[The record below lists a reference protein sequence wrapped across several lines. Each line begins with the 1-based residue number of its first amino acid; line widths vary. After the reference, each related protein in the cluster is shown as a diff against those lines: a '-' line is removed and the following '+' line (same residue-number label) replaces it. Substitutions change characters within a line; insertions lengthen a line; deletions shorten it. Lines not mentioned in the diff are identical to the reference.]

1 MKNLMKVVIM
11 AIVLLT
17 TTSCGVLDA
26 SLQRSRL
33 AESLHTGMTK
43 REVVDLL
50 GNPEFKRSYNG
61 IEQWEYKKLHFIS
74 GAVTTILLDFQH
86 DKVISF
92 NSYAGDTPSPTYPPI
107 AICPPAP
114 VEEIPSL
121 AYPTDDQKWFQELY
135 QKVKDKPFKDERLKI
150 LREAARQSDFTC
162 DEIVQLMKIF
172 NFDDER
178 LEALV
183 ILEPTIIDREN
194 TDRIVDSMTFI
205 SGEEKAKNIL
215 NKKHHSGRLY
225 SDGEINVLYE
235 KVKDA
240 FSFDQLKILQ
250 TGMNGRNITCKQ
262 CVKLLSICD
271 FDNERIKFL
280 QVMAP
285 HIYDCH
291 NRQLI
296 IQTKKHFPSTQRK
309 RKCFFR
315 FLCKNHNQSFA

>member
-1 MKNLMKVVIM
+1 MKNFMKVVII

-92 NSYAGDTPSPTYPPI
+92 NSYAGATPSPAYPPI

-114 VEEIPSL
+114 VEERPSL
-121 AYPTDDQKWFQELY
+121 AYPTDDQAWFQELY

-225 SDGEINVLYE
+225 SDSEINILYE

-296 IQTKKHFPSTQRK
+296 IDTM
-309 RKCFFR
+309 
-315 FLCKNHNQSFA
+315 SFASGKDEARQLIERYCK

>member
-1 MKNLMKVVIM
+1 MKNFMKVVIM

-92 NSYAGDTPSPTYPPI
+92 NSYAGATPSPAYPPI

-114 VEEIPSL
+114 VEERPSL
-121 AYPTDDQKWFQELY
+121 AYPTDDQAWFQELY

-296 IQTKKHFPSTQRK
+296 IDTM
-309 RKCFFR
+309 
-315 FLCKNHNQSFA
+315 SFASGKDEARQLIERYCK

>member
-296 IQTKKHFPSTQRK
+296 IDTM
-309 RKCFFR
+309 
-315 FLCKNHNQSFA
+315 SFASGKDEARQLIERYCK

>member
-1 MKNLMKVVIM
+1 MKNFMKVVIM

-61 IEQWEYKKLHFIS
+61 IEQWEFHKIHFS

-92 NSYAGDTPSPTYPPI
+92 NSYAGATPSPAYPPI

-114 VEEIPSL
+114 VEERPSL
-121 AYPTDDQKWFQELY
+121 AYPTDDQAWFQELY

-183 ILEPTIIDREN
+183 ILKPTIIDREN
-194 TDRIVDSMTFI
+194 IDRIVDSMTFI

-296 IQTKKHFPSTQRK
+296 IDTM
-309 RKCFFR
+309 
-315 FLCKNHNQSFA
+315 SFASGKDEARQLIERYCK

>member
-150 LREAARQSDFTC
+150 LREAARQSDFTY

-296 IQTKKHFPSTQRK
+296 IDTM
-309 RKCFFR
+309 
-315 FLCKNHNQSFA
+315 SFASGKDEARQLIERYCK

>member
-61 IEQWEYKKLHFIS
+61 IEQWEFHKIHFS

-92 NSYAGDTPSPTYPPI
+92 NSYAGATPSPAYPPI

-114 VEEIPSL
+114 VEERPSL

-296 IQTKKHFPSTQRK
+296 IDTM
-309 RKCFFR
+309 
-315 FLCKNHNQSFA
+315 SFASGKDEARQLIERYCK

>member
-271 FDNERIKFL
+271 LDNERIKFL

-296 IQTKKHFPSTQRK
+296 IDTM
-309 RKCFFR
+309 
-315 FLCKNHNQSFA
+315 SFASGKDEARQLIERYCK

>member
-26 SLQRSRL
+26 SLQRSRP

-296 IQTKKHFPSTQRK
+296 IDTM
-309 RKCFFR
+309 
-315 FLCKNHNQSFA
+315 SFASGKDEARQLIERYCK

>member
-61 IEQWEYKKLHFIS
+61 IEQWEFHKIHFS

-92 NSYAGDTPSPTYPPI
+92 NSYAGATPSPAYPPI

-114 VEEIPSL
+114 VEERPSL
-121 AYPTDDQKWFQELY
+121 AYPTDDQAWFQELY

-215 NKKHHSGRLY
+215 NKKHHSGRIY

-296 IQTKKHFPSTQRK
+296 IDTM
-309 RKCFFR
+309 
-315 FLCKNHNQSFA
+315 SFASGKDEARQLIERYCK

>member
-1 MKNLMKVVIM
+1 MKNFMKVVIM

-92 NSYAGDTPSPTYPPI
+92 NSYAGDTPSPVYPPI

-121 AYPTDDQKWFQELY
+121 AYPTDDQAWFQELY

-150 LREAARQSDFTC
+150 LREVASQSDFTC

-225 SDGEINVLYE
+225 SDSEINILYE

-285 HIYDCH
+285 HIYDYH

-296 IQTKKHFPSTQRK
+296 IDTM
-309 RKCFFR
+309 
-315 FLCKNHNQSFA
+315 SFASGKDEARQLIERYCK

>member
-183 ILEPTIIDREN
+183 ILEPTIIGREN

-296 IQTKKHFPSTQRK
+296 IDTM
-309 RKCFFR
+309 
-315 FLCKNHNQSFA
+315 SFASGKDEARQLIERYCK

>member
-1 MKNLMKVVIM
+1 MKNFMKVVIM

-172 NFDDER
+172 NFDDEK

-225 SDGEINVLYE
+225 SDGEINILYE

-296 IQTKKHFPSTQRK
+296 IDTM
-309 RKCFFR
+309 
-315 FLCKNHNQSFA
+315 SFASGKDEARQLIERYCK

>member
-1 MKNLMKVVIM
+1 MKSLMKVVIM

-296 IQTKKHFPSTQRK
+296 IDTM
-309 RKCFFR
+309 
-315 FLCKNHNQSFA
+315 SFASGKDEARQLIERYCK

>member
-50 GNPEFKRSYNG
+50 GNPEFKRSNNG
-61 IEQWEYKKLHFIS
+61 IEQWEFHKIHFS

-92 NSYAGDTPSPTYPPI
+92 NSYAGATPSPAYPPI

-114 VEEIPSL
+114 VEERPSL

-150 LREAARQSDFTC
+150 LREAASQSDFTC

-178 LEALV
+178 LEALA

-194 TDRIVDSMTFI
+194 TNRIVDSMTFI

-225 SDGEINVLYE
+225 SDSEINILYE

-296 IQTKKHFPSTQRK
+296 IDTM
-309 RKCFFR
+309 
-315 FLCKNHNQSFA
+315 SFASGKDEARQLIERYCK

>member
-296 IQTKKHFPSTQRK
+296 IDTM
-309 RKCFFR
+309 
-315 FLCKNHNQSFA
+315 SFASGKDEARQFIERYCK

>member
-1 MKNLMKVVIM
+1 MKNFMKVVIM

-92 NSYAGDTPSPTYPPI
+92 NSYAGDPPSPAYPPI

-121 AYPTDDQKWFQELY
+121 AYPTDDQAWFQELY

-285 HIYDCH
+285 HIYDYY

-296 IQTKKHFPSTQRK
+296 IDTM
-309 RKCFFR
+309 
-315 FLCKNHNQSFA
+315 SFASGKDEARQLIERYCK

>member
-1 MKNLMKVVIM
+1 MKNFMKVVII

-92 NSYAGDTPSPTYPPI
+92 NSYAGATPSPAYPPI

-114 VEEIPSL
+114 VEERPSL
-121 AYPTDDQKWFQELY
+121 AYPTDDQAWFQELY

-172 NFDDER
+172 NFDDEK

-225 SDGEINVLYE
+225 SDGEINILYE

-296 IQTKKHFPSTQRK
+296 IDTM
-309 RKCFFR
+309 
-315 FLCKNHNQSFA
+315 SFASGKDEARQLIERYCK

>member
-1 MKNLMKVVIM
+1 MKNFMKVVIM

-296 IQTKKHFPSTQRK
+296 IDTM
-309 RKCFFR
+309 
-315 FLCKNHNQSFA
+315 SFASGKDEARQLIERYCK

>member
-162 DEIVQLMKIF
+162 DEIVQLMIIF

-296 IQTKKHFPSTQRK
+296 IDTM
-309 RKCFFR
+309 
-315 FLCKNHNQSFA
+315 SFASGKDEARQLIERYCK

>member
-114 VEEIPSL
+114 VEEIL
-121 AYPTDDQKWFQELY
+121 MKAYPTDDQKWFQELY

-296 IQTKKHFPSTQRK
+296 IDTM
-309 RKCFFR
+309 
-315 FLCKNHNQSFA
+315 SFASGKDEARQLIERYCK

>member
-1 MKNLMKVVIM
+1 MKNFMKVVII

-61 IEQWEYKKLHFIS
+61 IEQWEFHKIHFS

-92 NSYAGDTPSPTYPPI
+92 NSYAGATPSPAYPPI

-114 VEEIPSL
+114 VEERPSL
-121 AYPTDDQKWFQELY
+121 AYPTDDQAWFQELY

-172 NFDDER
+172 NFDDEK

-225 SDGEINVLYE
+225 SDGEINILYE

-296 IQTKKHFPSTQRK
+296 IDTM
-309 RKCFFR
+309 
-315 FLCKNHNQSFA
+315 SFASGKDEARQLIERYCK

>member
-92 NSYAGDTPSPTYPPI
+92 NSYAGATPSPAYPPI

-114 VEEIPSL
+114 VEERPSL
-121 AYPTDDQKWFQELY
+121 AYPTDDQAWFQELY

-215 NKKHHSGRLY
+215 NKKHHSGRIY

-296 IQTKKHFPSTQRK
+296 IDTM
-309 RKCFFR
+309 
-315 FLCKNHNQSFA
+315 SFASGKDEARQLIERYCK

>member
-1 MKNLMKVVIM
+1 MKNFMKVVIM

-92 NSYAGDTPSPTYPPI
+92 NSYAGATPSPAYPPI

-121 AYPTDDQKWFQELY
+121 AHPTDDQKWFQELY

-271 FDNERIKFL
+271 FDNDRIKFL

-296 IQTKKHFPSTQRK
+296 IDTM
-309 RKCFFR
+309 
-315 FLCKNHNQSFA
+315 SFASGKDEARQLIERYCK

>member
-178 LEALV
+178 LEALG

-296 IQTKKHFPSTQRK
+296 IDTM
-309 RKCFFR
+309 
-315 FLCKNHNQSFA
+315 SFASGKDEARQLIERYCK

>member
-1 MKNLMKVVIM
+1 MKNFMKVVIM

-92 NSYAGDTPSPTYPPI
+92 NSYAGDPPSPAYPPI

-121 AYPTDDQKWFQELY
+121 AYPTDDQAWFQELY

-178 LEALV
+178 LEALA

-225 SDGEINVLYE
+225 SDSEINTLYE

-296 IQTKKHFPSTQRK
+296 IDTM
-309 RKCFFR
+309 
-315 FLCKNHNQSFA
+315 SFASGKDEARQLIERYCK

>member
-43 REVVDLL
+43 RDVVDLL

-150 LREAARQSDFTC
+150 LREAVRQSDFTC

-296 IQTKKHFPSTQRK
+296 IDTM
-309 RKCFFR
+309 
-315 FLCKNHNQSFA
+315 SFASGKDEARQLIERYCK

>member
-135 QKVKDKPFKDERLKI
+135 QKVKDKPFKDERPKI

-296 IQTKKHFPSTQRK
+296 IDTM
-309 RKCFFR
+309 
-315 FLCKNHNQSFA
+315 SFASGKDEARQLIERYCK

>member
-1 MKNLMKVVIM
+1 MKNFMKVVIM

-61 IEQWEYKKLHFIS
+61 IEQWEFHKIHFS

-92 NSYAGDTPSPTYPPI
+92 NSYAGATPSPAYPPI

-114 VEEIPSL
+114 VEERPSL
-121 AYPTDDQKWFQELY
+121 AYPTDDQAWFQELY

-225 SDGEINVLYE
+225 SDSEINILYE

-285 HIYDCH
+285 HIYDYH
-291 NRQLI
+291 NRQPI
-296 IQTKKHFPSTQRK
+296 IDTM
-309 RKCFFR
+309 
-315 FLCKNHNQSFA
+315 SFASGKDEARQLIERYCK

>member
-1 MKNLMKVVIM
+1 MKNFMKVVIM

-225 SDGEINVLYE
+225 SDSEINVLYE

-296 IQTKKHFPSTQRK
+296 IDTM
-309 RKCFFR
+309 
-315 FLCKNHNQSFA
+315 SFASGKDEAHQLIERYCK

>member
-225 SDGEINVLYE
+225 SDGEINALYE

-296 IQTKKHFPSTQRK
+296 IDTM
-309 RKCFFR
+309 
-315 FLCKNHNQSFA
+315 SFASGKDEARQLIERYCK

>member
-114 VEEIPSL
+114 VEEIQKK

-296 IQTKKHFPSTQRK
+296 IDTM
-309 RKCFFR
+309 
-315 FLCKNHNQSFA
+315 SFASGKDEARQLIERYCK

>member
-296 IQTKKHFPSTQRK
+296 IDTMSFP
-309 RKCFFR
+309 
-315 FLCKNHNQSFA
+315 

>member
-262 CVKLLSICD
+262 CVKLLLNPEKPD
-271 FDNERIKFL
+271 VPLNKNDAFQKV
-280 QVMAP
+280 Q
-285 HIYDCH
+285 
-291 NRQLI
+291 
-296 IQTKKHFPSTQRK
+296 K
-309 RKCFFR
+309 RRVQEKR
-315 FLCKNHNQSFA
+315 

>member
-92 NSYAGDTPSPTYPPI
+92 ISYAGDTPSPTYPPI

-296 IQTKKHFPSTQRK
+296 IDTM
-309 RKCFFR
+309 
-315 FLCKNHNQSFA
+315 SFASGKDEARQLIERYCK

>member
-1 MKNLMKVVIM
+1 MKNFMKVVII

-92 NSYAGDTPSPTYPPI
+92 NSYAGATPSPAYPPI

-114 VEEIPSL
+114 IEERPSL
-121 AYPTDDQKWFQELY
+121 AYPTDDQAWFQELY

-172 NFDDER
+172 NFDDEK

-225 SDGEINVLYE
+225 SDGEINILYE

-296 IQTKKHFPSTQRK
+296 IDTM
-309 RKCFFR
+309 
-315 FLCKNHNQSFA
+315 SFASGKDEARQLIERYCK

>member
-1 MKNLMKVVIM
+1 MKNFMKVVIM

-33 AESLHTGMTK
+33 AESLYTGMTK

-92 NSYAGDTPSPTYPPI
+92 NSYAGATPSPAYPPI

-114 VEEIPSL
+114 VEERPSL
-121 AYPTDDQKWFQELY
+121 AYPTDDQAWFQELY

-225 SDGEINVLYE
+225 SDSEINILYE

-296 IQTKKHFPSTQRK
+296 IDTM
-309 RKCFFR
+309 
-315 FLCKNHNQSFA
+315 SFASGKDEARQLIERYCK

>member
-1 MKNLMKVVIM
+1 MKNFMKVVIM

-92 NSYAGDTPSPTYPPI
+92 NSYAGATPSPAYPPI

-114 VEEIPSL
+114 VEERPSL
-121 AYPTDDQKWFQELY
+121 AYPTDDQAWFQELY

-178 LEALV
+178 LEALA

-194 TDRIVDSMTFI
+194 TDRIIDSMTFI

-296 IQTKKHFPSTQRK
+296 IDTM
-309 RKCFFR
+309 
-315 FLCKNHNQSFA
+315 SFASGKDEARQLIERYCK

>member
-74 GAVTTILLDFQH
+74 GAVTTIRLDFQH

-296 IQTKKHFPSTQRK
+296 IDTM
-309 RKCFFR
+309 
-315 FLCKNHNQSFA
+315 SFASGKDEARQLIERYCK

>member
-1 MKNLMKVVIM
+1 MKNFMKVVIM

-285 HIYDCH
+285 HIYDYQ

-296 IQTKKHFPSTQRK
+296 IDTM
-309 RKCFFR
+309 
-315 FLCKNHNQSFA
+315 SFASGKDEARQLIERYCK